1 MGEMIAKNK
10 MLPDL
15 IISSPAHRALQ
26 TATLVKNSSGMDL
39 PLILNDQIYEAS
51 PQTLRVVLAS
61 IPDDVGSA
69 MLVGHNPGI
78 EGFIRYLT
86 GAIERM
92 PTAAL
97 AVIDLG
103 IDTWASIG
111 AGSGSLI
118 KTLRPKEL
126 MRSKTLE
133 SRSN

>member
-15 IISSPAHRALQ
+15 IISSPAQRALQ

-51 PQTLRVVLAS
+51 PQTLRVVLTS
-61 IPDDVGSA
+61 IPDDVDSA

-78 EGFIRYLT
+78 EGFIRFLT
-86 GAIERM
+86 GAVERM

-97 AVIDLG
+97 AAIELG
-103 IDTWASIG
+103 VDSWASVG
-111 AGSGSLI
+111 ADSGSLI
-118 KTLRPKEL
+118 KIWRPKEL